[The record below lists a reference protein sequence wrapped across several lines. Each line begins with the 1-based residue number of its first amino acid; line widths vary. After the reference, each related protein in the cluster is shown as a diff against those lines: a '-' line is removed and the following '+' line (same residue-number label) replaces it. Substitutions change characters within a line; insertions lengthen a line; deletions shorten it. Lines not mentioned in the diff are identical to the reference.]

1 MQYNTIQTEYFKRRN
16 EQMDD
21 IEANTADV
29 LLYKPA
35 KHTLHSLR
43 GFRVCF
49 HFYYFDV
56 EERGIPYF

>member
-49 HFYYFDV
+49 HFYYF
-56 EERGIPYF
+56 

>member
-29 LLYKPA
+29 LLYNQPSYSA
-35 KHTLHSLR
+35 TLLEGSEC
-43 GFRVCF
+43 VS
-49 HFYYFDV
+49 FYYFDV